1 MEPLVAVMMI
11 LGCDDAMMV
20 CRQVPEPTRQYANVE
35 ACERD
40 IDPRIRQID
49 GYPVAVAECFALP
62 QETATTVSFDWRVD
76 RVGNLYIEPRE
87 NGGAEIATV
96 RVETAFADGV

>member
-20 CRQVPEPTRQYANVE
+20 CRQVPEPTPQYANIE
-35 ACERD
+35 ACESD

-49 GYPVAVAECFALP
+49 GYPVAVAECFELP
-62 QETATTVSFDWRVD
+62 RETATTVSFDWRVD
-76 RVGNLYIEPRE
+76 RVGNLYIEPRQ
-87 NGGAEIATV
+87 NDSAEIAV
-96 RVETAFADGV
+96 RVEAAFADDA